1 MALEQSA
8 WELMAIGRGLLKD
21 REVLIDSARLL
32 SIVVR
37 RIVDSR
43 NFEYNFYQAELPLM
57 LKLKKTPALER
68 EDVDPRLRQM
78 SISTGYLSSCVK
90 YWG

>member
-1 MALEQSA
+1 MKSILNLLE
-8 WELMAIGRGLLKD
+8 D
-21 REVLIDSARLL
+21 RIWRYGSARLL
-32 SIVVR
+32 IIIVR
-37 RIVDSR
+37 QIVDSR

-78 SISTGYLSSCVK
+78 SISTGYLSYCVK

>member
-8 WELMAIGRGLLKD
+8 WELMAIGMGLLKD

-37 RIVDSR
+37 ALQVQSSFVYQRLKVFCSNV
-43 NFEYNFYQAELPLM
+43 NFVRKILVTVIAEQFRYTFCSVEPCQGSYD
-57 LKLKKTPALER
+57 KFR
-68 EDVDPRLRQM
+68 
-78 SISTGYLSSCVK
+78 
-90 YWG
+90 

>member
-8 WELMAIGRGLLKD
+8 WELMAIGMGLLKD

-37 RIVDSR
+37 CAFRR
-43 NFEYNFYQAELPLM
+43 
-57 LKLKKTPALER
+57 LKALY
-68 EDVDPRLRQM
+68 
-78 SISTGYLSSCVK
+78 I
-90 YWG
+90 